1 MATSPSPCAPLGGSD
16 THSANVRQPPEWVP
30 SIPVPRP
37 RQERALGILLPGA
50 AFFLSWWQ
58 AGRLPGMNISIS
70 DVALFT
76 ALALALV
83 AGGLNARMFARYTAL
98 WVAGLTMLLGGMLV
112 GSLVHGDFM
121 RWPIVAGQYAF
132 AMLLVPMLLT
142 SCSQPI
148 LERCANAYILGVAVS
163 QVIGITLI
171 TLFNRAQISAMVNEH
186 VVYGNGRLGAMTG
199 EPNSNGAVCAFA
211 LLFLIRGVMTGRL
224 RTIYALILALCVIA
238 GLVYSATFTGTFA
251 ALLACGFVLGLSRLG
266 TFVRIAVP
274 LALIVLAYTS
284 LGGPVPGI
292 FEERVGEALMTGD
305 PTRAGTF
312 VGRSALIVEAWQL
325 ADDHLLIGLG
335 SDGYRVASPHGM
347 PVHQLYLLV
356 LNEGGIVSF
365 LGLCLMALALL
376 LQGKAIAGV
385 NRVEGISCLAIL
397 AVFFIYTMSLPH
409 MFARLWNGPVMLMFA
424 LAWIST
430 RSAQGVPPSDERTA
444 YGPGPGSRHQ
454 QLS

>member
-251 ALLACGFVLGLSRLG
+251 ALLACGLEHRL
-266 TFVRIAVP
+266 
-274 LALIVLAYTS
+274 
-284 LGGPVPGI
+284 
-292 FEERVGEALMTGD
+292 
-305 PTRAGTF
+305 
-312 VGRSALIVEAWQL
+312 
-325 ADDHLLIGLG
+325 
-335 SDGYRVASPHGM
+335 
-347 PVHQLYLLV
+347 
-356 LNEGGIVSF
+356 
-365 LGLCLMALALL
+365 
-376 LQGKAIAGV
+376 
-385 NRVEGISCLAIL
+385 
-397 AVFFIYTMSLPH
+397 
-409 MFARLWNGPVMLMFA
+409 
-424 LAWIST
+424 
-430 RSAQGVPPSDERTA
+430 
-444 YGPGPGSRHQ
+444 
-454 QLS
+454 